1 MIIKLIYIKDIA
13 ILDAKDLVP
22 CGDAFS
28 MRLKGK
34 LISICGNV
42 YELSEDIPK
51 FRKGALRAA
60 NGVYLIECDEDMNC
74 VAARSR

>member
-1 MIIKLIYIKDIA
+1 MIIRLIYIKDVA

-28 MRLKGK
+28 MRLRGK
-34 LISICGNV
+34 LLSMCGNE
-42 YELSEDIPK
+42 YELSDDVPK
-51 FRKGALRAA
+51 FRKAALRTAG
-60 NGVYLIECDEDMNC
+60 GVYLVECDEDMNC